1 MTTIETLPLPNSA
14 DLGVTNFSARGD
26 NANSPLPIQP
36 LPVMFILTSMP
47 VGGAETLLVNLI
59 RRMDRTRFAPQLC
72 CLKEL
77 GPLGEVMSREVPTN
91 ANLIGGKYDVRV
103 LGRLTKLMRR
113 NQVAAVV
120 TVGAGDKMFWGRLA
134 ARLAGVPVVLSAVHS
149 TGWPDGIGRLN
160 KWLTPITDAYIGV
173 AAPHGRHLI
182 EQEGFPPNKV
192 WVIVNGV
199 DVEQFSPWIDGT
211 TVRREL
217 GIAADAPVA
226 GIVAALRPEKNHQQ
240 FLQAAT
246 AVRNQLPDAQ
256 FLIVGDGPERAP
268 LEALTRELD
277 LTEAVHFV
285 GSRSDIPQLLAAMDV
300 FVLTSRMEANPVS
313 ILEAL
318 STGKPVVAPNVG
330 SIPETVIEGQTGF
343 LTPPLNA
350 EATAAALI
358 KLLADPDLAHR
369 LGTNGRQLVEAR
381 FSLDAMVQGYEELI
395 EAILASKRQPVR

>member
-1 MTTIETLPLPNSA
+1 MTTVETLPLPSST
-14 DLGVTNFSARGD
+14 DLGVSDDSPRKESAT
-26 NANSPLPIQP
+26 SPRSTKP

-77 GPLGEVMSREVPTN
+77 GPLGEVMSREIPAY
-91 ANLIGGKYDVRV
+91 ANIIGGKYDVRV
-103 LGRLTKLMRR
+103 LGRLTKLLRR
-113 NQVAAVV
+113 NHVAAVV

-160 KWLTPITDAYIGV
+160 KLLTPITDAYIGV
-173 AAPHGRHLI
+173 AAPHGQHLI
-182 EQEGFPPNKV
+182 EQEGFPPHKV
-192 WVIVNGV
+192 RVIPNGV
-199 DVEQFSPWIDGT
+199 DVDQFSPWTDGT

-226 GIVAALRPEKNHQQ
+226 GIVAALRPEKNHRQ
-240 FLQAAT
+240 FLQAAA
-246 AVRNQLPDAQ
+246 AVRREIPDAQ

-277 LTEAVHFV
+277 LTKAVHFV

-318 STGKPVVAPNVG
+318 ATGKPVVAPNVG
-330 SIPETVIEGQTGF
+330 SIPESVIEGQTGN

-350 EATAAALI
+350 EATASALI
-358 KLLADPDLAHR
+358 NLLADPDLAHR
-369 LGTNGRQLVEAR
+369 LGTNGRQLVESR
-381 FSLDAMVQGYEELI
+381 FSLDAMVQGYEDLI
-395 EAILASKRQPVR
+395 EGILASKR